1 MVYEQKYHLTSEQLN
16 QYHFIEELKNLA
28 FRVTL
33 TETEMA
39 HQAKMISKA
48 KEKLV
53 CEIYF
58 KDKKRKDFYTCKDGR
73 VKSYHPQFIAPDRET
88 LIDKL
93 YNYYFNQTLEMMYKK
108 WMLRRREIK
117 KVTNKTLE
125 E

>member
-39 HQAKMISKA
+39 QHIKMIAKA

-58 KDKKRKDFYTCKDGR
+58 KNKKRK
-73 VKSYHPQFIAPDRET
+73 
-88 LIDKL
+88 
-93 YNYYFNQTLEMMYKK
+93 
-108 WMLRRREIK
+108 
-117 KVTNKTLE
+117 
-125 E
+125 